1 MEHISYEKKAEL
13 IQKRYDVKIPRQ
25 TVQYHEFSESEQ
37 YLTKKEEK
45 INQIIKERNIEFSGI
60 IGYYE
65 SFFFINGEKY
75 VRTTSIDNK
84 NHMILNDQIIKA
96 EDFDKYFI
104 ELFMTYSL
112 KDLTAYSNPNMPNPK
127 HPLLLRDLKKDT
139 MITDGYS
146 AYISIIEN
154 LQMNHQKCVFHKMM
168 NQRTP
173 VWKTTNKLERQLK
186 SKENKLKE
194 TEEKIQQLEKLSK
207 GQKPGPIPL
216 KDKKRRKKQRQT
228 KKEKTRKN
236 TTEK

>member
-1 MEHISYEKKAEL
+1 M
-13 IQKRYDVKIPRQ
+13 
-25 TVQYHEFSESEQ
+25 
-37 YLTKKEEK
+37 TKKEEK

-60 IGYYE
+60 IGYDE

-104 ELFMTYSL
+104 EIFMTYSL
-112 KDLTAYSNPNMPNPK
+112 KDLTDYSNPNMPNPK

-139 MITDGYS
+139 MITDGYG

-154 LQMNHQKCVFHKMM
+154 LQMDHQKCVFHKMM

-173 VWKTTNKLERQLK
+173 VWKTTNKLER
-186 SKENKLKE
+186 
-194 TEEKIQQLEKLSK
+194 
-207 GQKPGPIPL
+207 
-216 KDKKRRKKQRQT
+216 
-228 KKEKTRKN
+228 
-236 TTEK
+236 